1 MKTRLFI
8 LLIFLLAIVVR
19 YYKLSELP
27 GEWFGDISNVH
38 EYVTEILTGRLPFY
52 FFQSA
57 GPIYFYLIIPIVKVV
72 GSKYLGYKIA
82 SVLVSFICLSF
93 IYLLAKEVLGR
104 KFGLITM
111 LITAVSFWHIVWSRI
126 GNLQIL
132 VVAVSALSYCFLFR
146 SLKRRGSENIIWA
159 TVIASSGLF
168 IYPAA
173 FVLPLTILIVYILG
187 LLINGQLQNNK
198 KAIFLALLS
207 MMPAVILF
215 GLVVLN
221 QTDNFFQGYVGE
233 KFNNS
238 DRLGVIE
245 LFSRFINYVFQ
256 TLLIFHYRG
265 DSIFRINVPNAPLV
279 DRLSGAFML
288 IGIFTLLL
296 KKQLATFAVLMISI
310 LMLILPAVLPTI
322 SESEVPNS
330 SRIISVM
337 PIILLLIGIGAKSSF
352 EFIKN
357 RNRINSIIFSVV
369 FMVIT
374 FLNIKEYFIDYS
386 LNLPNQNVSYS
397 TVVSEYIDSLPQN
410 TKVILTDCC
419 WGDWGQPEPKAIY
432 YSLNNNQ
439 GRFNIVRDKFT
450 KTCKNIENSRNL
462 VLIFRPDKEQVF
474 ERLRKCFKSQGIKKS
489 HYFKGQKIFTS
500 YYLPN

>member
-8 LLIFLLAIVVR
+8 VLIFLLAIYIR
-19 YYKLSELP
+19 FYKLAELP

-38 EYVTEILTGRLPFY
+38 EYVTEILEGRLPFY

-57 GPIYFYLIIPIVKVV
+57 GPLYFYLIIPIVKVV

-82 SVLVSFICLSF
+82 SVLVSFICLQI
-93 IYLLAKEVLGR
+93 IYLFAKEVLGR
-104 KFGLITM
+104 KFGLVTM

-146 SLKRRGSENIIWA
+146 SLKKGGNIIWA
-159 TVIASSGLF
+159 MVFASSGLF

-173 FVLPLTILIVYILG
+173 FVLPLTILIVYIFG
-187 LLINGQLQNNK
+187 LLINGQFINNK
-198 KAIFLALLS
+198 KSILLALLS
-207 MMPAVILF
+207 MLPAVILF
-215 GLVVLN
+215 GAVVLK
-221 QTDNFFQGYVGE
+221 QTGNFFQGYVGE
-233 KFNNS
+233 KFNNT
-238 DRLGVIE
+238 DQLGVIE
-245 LFSRFINYVFQ
+245 LLSRFINYVLQ
-256 TLLIFHYRG
+256 TLLIFHYKG
-265 DSIFRINVPNAPLV
+265 DSIFRINVPHTPLI
-279 DRLSGAFML
+279 DRLSGIFML
-288 IGIFTLLL
+288 IGLISLLL
-296 KKQLATFAVLMISI
+296 KKQLATFAVLTISI

-337 PIILLLIGIGAKSSF
+337 PIILLLVSIGAKNSF
-352 EFIKN
+352 EFVKN
-357 RNRINSIIFSVV
+357 TITINTFILTVV
-369 FMVIT
+369 FMAIT
-374 FLNIKEYFIDYS
+374 YLNTKAYFIDYA

-397 TVVSEYIDSLPQN
+397 AVISEYIDSLSQN
-410 TKVILTDCC
+410 TKVVLTDCC

-432 YSLNNNQ
+432 YSLNNNHD
-439 GRFNIVRDKFT
+439 RFNIVRDKFT
-450 KTCKNIENSRNL
+450 KTCKNIENMRDV
-462 VLIFRPDKEQVF
+462 VLIFRPDDNHVF
-474 ERLRKCFKSQGIKKS
+474 ERLRKCFKSQGKKES